1 MINVEQV
8 INILRTDMKTD
19 QKYSSVLGNVHTLYK
34 FLLCI
39 LDNYH
44 LFTET
49 EGNSVFCGPET
60 VDVSRGEAEGNIDGR
75 GSTKHTAFPRSQ

>member
-39 LDNYH
+39 MGNYH

-49 EGNSVFCGPET
+49 EGNSVFCGSET
-60 VDVSRGEAEGNIDGR
+60 VDVRNIDGR

>member
-1 MINVEQV
+1 
-8 INILRTDMKTD
+8 MKTHL
-19 QKYSSVLGNVHTLYK
+19 YGGHTSLWGGGGGGRD
-34 FLLCI
+34 I
-39 LDNYH
+39 YH

-60 VDVSRGEAEGNIDGR
+60 VDVSRGEAEGKIDGR